1 MPPDHLFLTFINN
14 IITVIMM
21 NIRKVLIRY
30 ILNIGA
36 VLSGEGCE
44 VHPDCERILLTEE
57 EIRAKVQELG
67 RRISSDYAGKE
78 VLLIGILKGAMIFLA
93 DLVREITV
101 PTQFDFMAVS
111 SYGSSSKS
119 SGEVRI
125 LKDLEYGVEGRNII
139 LVEDIVDTGLTLNY
153 LAENLMSRDPAS
165 VKICTL
171 LDKPSRRV
179 EPVEI
184 DYKGFVIRDDF
195 VVGYGLDYSDRYR
208 NFPCIMVLSPKVYI
222 NEGE

>member
-1 MPPDHLFLTFINN
+1 MID
-14 IITVIMM
+14 
-21 NIRKVLIRY
+21 IRTVLILH
-30 ILNIGA
+30 ILNICA
-36 VLSGEGCE
+36 VLSGGGCE
-44 VHPDCERILLTEE
+44 VHPDCERILLTKE

-67 RRISSDYAGKE
+67 RLISSDYAGKE

-208 NFPCIMVLSPKVYI
+208 NFPCIMVLSPKVYM

>member
-1 MPPDHLFLTFINN
+1 M
-14 IITVIMM
+14 
-21 NIRKVLIRY
+21 
-30 ILNIGA
+30 
-36 VLSGEGCE
+36 
-44 VHPDCERILLTEE
+44 HPDCERILLTEE
-57 EIRAKVQELG
+57 KIRAKVTKLG

-78 VLLIGILKGAMIFLA
+78 VLLIGILKGALIFLA

-101 PTQFDFMAVS
+101 PTKFDFMAVS

-125 LKDLEYGVEGRNII
+125 LKDLEYGVEGCNII
-139 LVEDIVDTGLTLNY
+139 IVEDIIDTGLTLNY
-153 LAENLMSRDPAS
+153 LAENLRSRNPAS

-171 LDKPSRRV
+171 LDKPSRRL

-184 DYKGFVIRDDF
+184 DYKGFVIRDEF

-208 NFPCIMVLSPKVYI
+208 NFPDIMVLSPKVYM

>member
-1 MPPDHLFLTFINN
+1 MID
-14 IITVIMM
+14 
-21 NIRKVLIRY
+21 IRTVLILH

-67 RRISSDYAGKE
+67 RLISSDYAGKE

-208 NFPCIMVLSPKVYI
+208 NFPCIMVLSPKVYM

>member
-1 MPPDHLFLTFINN
+1 
-14 IITVIMM
+14 
-21 NIRKVLIRY
+21 
-30 ILNIGA
+30 
-36 VLSGEGCE
+36 

-57 EIRAKVQELG
+57 EIRVKVKELG

-78 VLLIGILKGAMIFLA
+78 LLLIGILKGAMIFLA

-111 SYGSSSKS
+111 SYGTSSKS

-139 LVEDIVDTGLTLNY
+139 IVEDIVDTGLTLNY

-184 DYKGFVIRDDF
+184 DYNGFIIRDEF

-208 NFPCIMVLSPKVYI
+208 NFPYIMVLSPKVYMKQ
-222 NEGE
+222 GE

>member
-1 MPPDHLFLTFINN
+1 M
-14 IITVIMM
+14 
-21 NIRKVLIRY
+21 
-30 ILNIGA
+30 
-36 VLSGEGCE
+36 
-44 VHPDCERILLTEE
+44 HPDCERILLTEE

-111 SYGSSSKS
+111 SYGSSSMS

-139 LVEDIVDTGLTLNY
+139 IVEDIVDTGLTLNY

-208 NFPCIMVLSPKVYI
+208 NFPCIMVLSPKVYM

>member
-1 MPPDHLFLTFINN
+1 M
-14 IITVIMM
+14 
-21 NIRKVLIRY
+21 
-30 ILNIGA
+30 
-36 VLSGEGCE
+36 
-44 VHPDCERILLTEE
+44 HPDCERILLTEE

-139 LVEDIVDTGLTLNY
+139 IVEDIVDTGLTLNY

-208 NFPCIMVLSPKVYI
+208 NFPCIMVLSPKVYM

>member
-1 MPPDHLFLTFINN
+1 M
-14 IITVIMM
+14 
-21 NIRKVLIRY
+21 
-30 ILNIGA
+30 
-36 VLSGEGCE
+36 
-44 VHPDCERILLTEE
+44 HPDCERILLTEE
-57 EIRAKVQELG
+57 EIRTKVQELG

-165 VKICTL
+165 VRICTL

-195 VVGYGLDYSDRYR
+195 VVGYGLDYSNRYR
-208 NFPCIMVLSPKVYI
+208 NFPYIMVLSPKVYM

>member
-1 MPPDHLFLTFINN
+1 M
-14 IITVIMM
+14 
-21 NIRKVLIRY
+21 
-30 ILNIGA
+30 
-36 VLSGEGCE
+36 
-44 VHPDCERILLTEE
+44 HPDCERIFLTEE
-57 EIRAKVQELG
+57 EIRVKVKELG

-78 VLLIGILKGAMIFLA
+78 LLLIGILKGAMIFLA

-111 SYGSSSKS
+111 SYGTSSKS

-139 LVEDIVDTGLTLNY
+139 IVEDIVDTGLTLNY

-184 DYKGFVIRDDF
+184 DYNGFIIRDEF

-208 NFPCIMVLSPKVYI
+208 NFPYIMVLSPKVYMK
-222 NEGE
+222 EGE

>member
-1 MPPDHLFLTFINN
+1 LTFINR
-14 IITVIMM
+14 IITVIMID
-21 NIRKVLIRY
+21 IRTGLMPH

-44 VHPDCERILLTEE
+44 VHPDCERILLTKE

-67 RRISSDYAGKE
+67 RRISNDYAGKE

-208 NFPCIMVLSPKVYI
+208 NFPCIMVLSPKVYM
-222 NEGE
+222 NEEE

>member
-1 MPPDHLFLTFINN
+1 M
-14 IITVIMM
+14 
-21 NIRKVLIRY
+21 
-30 ILNIGA
+30 
-36 VLSGEGCE
+36 
-44 VHPDCERILLTEE
+44 HPDCERILLTEE

-139 LVEDIVDTGLTLNY
+139 IVEDIVDTGLTLNY
-153 LAENLMSRDPAS
+153 LSENLMSRDPAS

-208 NFPCIMVLSPKVYI
+208 NFPCIMVLKPIVYK

>member
-1 MPPDHLFLTFINN
+1 L
-14 IITVIMM
+14 
-21 NIRKVLIRY
+21 
-30 ILNIGA
+30 G
-36 VLSGEGCE
+36 GGCK

-57 EIRAKVQELG
+57 EIRVKVKELG

-78 VLLIGILKGAMIFLA
+78 LLLIGILKGAMIFLA

-111 SYGSSSKS
+111 SYGTSSKS

-139 LVEDIVDTGLTLNY
+139 IVEDIVDTGLTLNY

-184 DYKGFVIRDDF
+184 DYNGFIIRDEF

-208 NFPCIMVLSPKVYI
+208 NFPYIMVLSPKVYMKQ
-222 NEGE
+222 GE

>member
-1 MPPDHLFLTFINN
+1 
-14 IITVIMM
+14 
-21 NIRKVLIRY
+21 
-30 ILNIGA
+30 
-36 VLSGEGCE
+36 
-44 VHPDCERILLTEE
+44 VHPDCERIILTEE
-57 EIRAKVQELG
+57 EIHAKVTELG

-101 PTQFDFMAVS
+101 PTKFDFMAVS

-125 LKDLEYGVEGRNII
+125 LKDLEYGIEGRNII
-139 LVEDIVDTGLTLNY
+139 IVEDIVDTGLTLNY
-153 LAENLMSRDPAS
+153 LAENLRSRDPAS

-171 LDKPSRRV
+171 LDKPSRRL

-208 NFPCIMVLSPKVYI
+208 NFPYIMVLSPKVYM

>member
-1 MPPDHLFLTFINN
+1 
-14 IITVIMM
+14 
-21 NIRKVLIRY
+21 
-30 ILNIGA
+30 
-36 VLSGEGCE
+36 

-57 EIRAKVQELG
+57 EVRVKVKELG

-78 VLLIGILKGAMIFLA
+78 LLLIGILKGAMIFLA

-111 SYGSSSKS
+111 SYGTSSKS

-139 LVEDIVDTGLTLNY
+139 IVEDIVDTGLTLNY

-184 DYKGFVIRDDF
+184 DYNGFIIRDEF

-208 NFPCIMVLSPKVYI
+208 NFPYIMVLSPKVYMKQ
-222 NEGE
+222 GE

>member
-1 MPPDHLFLTFINN
+1 M
-14 IITVIMM
+14 
-21 NIRKVLIRY
+21 
-30 ILNIGA
+30 
-36 VLSGEGCE
+36 
-44 VHPDCERILLTEE
+44 HPDCERILLTEE
-57 EIRAKVQELG
+57 EIRTKVQELG

-125 LKDLEYGVEGRNII
+125 LKDLEYGIEGRNII
-139 LVEDIVDTGLTLNY
+139 IVEDIVDTGLTLNY